1 MAHQHETILRQW
13 QMLRYIPRYPA
24 KISARTL
31 KERLDADGFVI
42 SKRTIERD
50 LIQLSLSFPLFQ
62 DDRDKQYGWSWQK
75 DAPSFDLPA
84 LSNNEALTMVMVEQ
98 HLTGLLPV
106 STTSILAPYF
116 ASAHKQLD
124 ANAQSNKFKSWID
137 KVRTV
142 QPNQTLIAPSVN
154 PEVQAIVSEALLSD
168 KQLKIEYKNRD
179 GETKQYKVHLLALVQ
194 RGGLT
199 YLSVRINNF
208 EDLRMLAMHRITSA
222 EILNEATDRP
232 NGFNID
238 DEIAKGSFDY
248 GQGDLIKLKATF
260 TNEAGKH
267 LLETPLSDD
276 QSVSSV
282 SATHFDVEATVAN
295 TPQLMWWLLALGAGV
310 EVKEPNDLRSA
321 ILETLKSAFDNYK

>member
-98 HLTGLLPV
+98 HLTGLLPA

-116 ASAHKQLD
+116 VSAHKQLD
-124 ANAQSNKFKSWID
+124 ANAQSNKFKSWVD

-154 PEVQAIVSEALLSD
+154 SEVQAIVSEALLSD

-179 GETKQYKVHLLALVQ
+179 GDTKQYKVHLLAIVQ
-194 RGGLT
+194 RGGVT
-199 YLSVRINNF
+199 YMSVRINRF

-222 EILNEATDRP
+222 VTLAEETVRP
-232 NGFNID
+232 AGYDVD

-248 GQGDLIKLKATF
+248 GLGNLIKLNATF
-260 TNEAGKH
+260 TIEAGKH
-267 LLETPLSDD
+267 LLETPLSND
-276 QSVSSV
+276 QSITALGDSHYAV
-282 SATHFDVEATVAN
+282 TATVAD
-295 TPQLMWWLLALGAGV
+295 TPQLKWWLLALGAGV
-310 EVKEPNDLRSA
+310 EVKEPNDLRNA
-321 ILETLKSAFDNYK
+321 ISGTLKKAYDNYK